1 MAYAF
6 GFDGAVLLAY
16 QSAWGTQP
24 ADGYLQLPI
33 LSFAPGVSQPF
44 SAVELLGQGRDGG
57 RMIRGLL
64 SAEPSL
70 TVPADCDALGHW
82 LTLMYGAPTT
92 TGTTDRTHVWS
103 SGASSL
109 PLAALERGLLPI
121 ADYATF
127 LNLRANSMELQFRPG
142 EVVQSVSVGL
152 MGSAVTSDDESIDA
166 TPTVEDP
173 PPSVGWQGTALSG
186 ATALAN
192 ITEATLTL
200 RNNLE
205 GIRAMNSGAPGL
217 YASAPGLTDVLGSI
231 TVRMADRTI
240 LNLARAGTPLDLR
253 LGYRESAT
261 RSVEWR
267 LEGARLELTEPP
279 LEGRNGI
286 SASFAFVAEKGAT
299 TGAKVQVTMKNQ
311 RAGYG

>member
-6 GFDGAVLLAY
+6 GFDAGLLLAY
-16 QSAWGTQP
+16 QTAWGAQP
-24 ADGYLQLPI
+24 VDGYMQLPV
-33 LSFAPGVSQPF
+33 LSFTPGVTQPF

-64 SAEPSL
+64 SAEPTL

-82 LTLMYGAPTT
+82 TTLMYGAPTT
-92 TGTTDRTHVWS
+92 TGTTDRTHVWA
-103 SGASSL
+103 SGKSNL

-127 LNLRANSMELQFRPG
+127 LNLRANSMELRFRPG

-152 MGSAVTSDDESIDA
+152 MGSAVISDDESIDA
-166 TPTVEDP
+166 TPTVEEP
-173 PPSVGWQGTALSG
+173 PPSVGWQGRALNG
-186 ATALAN
+186 ADELAN

-205 GIRAMNSGAPGL
+205 GIRAMNSGGPGL
-217 YASAPGLTDVLGSI
+217 YASAPALTDALGSI
-231 TVRMADRTI
+231 TVRASDRTI
-240 LNLARAGTPLDLR
+240 LDLSRSGAPLDLR

-267 LEGARLELTEPP
+267 LERAKLELTEPP
-279 LEGRNGI
+279 LEGRNGV
-286 SASFAFVAEKGAT
+286 SATFAFVTEKGPS
-299 TGAKVQVTMKNQ
+299 GAKVQVTMKNQ
-311 RAGYG
+311 RAGYV